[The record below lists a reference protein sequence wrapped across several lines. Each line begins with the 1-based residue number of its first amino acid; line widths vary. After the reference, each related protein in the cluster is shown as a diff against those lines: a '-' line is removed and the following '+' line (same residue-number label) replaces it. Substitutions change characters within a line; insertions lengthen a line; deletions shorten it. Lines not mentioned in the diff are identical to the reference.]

1 MPALVVD
8 VNGTATT
15 VVLGSLRY
23 LMEQNFNPKA
33 GMDVQVK
40 GYKLPDVVVA
50 SEVRLTAEGKSIK
63 LRDETGRPL
72 WRGQGGG
79 GRGGGRVY

>member
-1 MPALVVD
+1 
-8 VNGTATT
+8 
-15 VVLGSLRY
+15 
-23 LMEQNFNPKA
+23 
-33 GMDVQVK
+33 MDVQVK

-50 SEVRLTAEGKSIK
+50 TEVRLTAEGKSIK
-63 LRDETGRPL
+63 LRDENGRPL